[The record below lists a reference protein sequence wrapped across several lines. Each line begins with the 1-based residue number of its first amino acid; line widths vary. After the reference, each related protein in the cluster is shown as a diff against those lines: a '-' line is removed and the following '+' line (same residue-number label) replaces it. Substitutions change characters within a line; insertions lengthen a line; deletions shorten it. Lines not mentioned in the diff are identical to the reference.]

1 MLVNSLDKKVL
12 FPFLL
17 LAYTKH
23 VKNKIKVFTMKFVYK
38 IVEPATLNKFTS
50 LFLQNLFGDYCVV
63 KMYVESMTI
72 KFRSLKFVK

>member
-12 FPFLL
+12 FPFVL

-23 VKNKIKVFTMKFVYK
+23 VKNKSKVFTLKLVYK

-50 LFLQNLFGDYCVV
+50 LFLKNLFGDYCLV

-72 KFRSLKFVK
+72 RFRSLKFV